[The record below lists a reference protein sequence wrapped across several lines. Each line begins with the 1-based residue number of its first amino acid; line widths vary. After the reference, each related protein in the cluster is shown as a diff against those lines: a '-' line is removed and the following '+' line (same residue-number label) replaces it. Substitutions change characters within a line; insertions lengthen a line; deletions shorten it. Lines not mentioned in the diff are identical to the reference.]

1 MLLACAS
8 ATTTVALAAQR
19 ISEPADRAQIHIILP
34 SLGVIR
40 TVAERMKAIGDTVI
54 ISANLR
60 GQFQLRVETDAA
72 SVQTEWR
79 GLTIPELRASVS
91 RGDTDLADA
100 STQETTA
107 SEAAARD
114 PDRLWHVA
122 VDIKSLMRFLGAHV
136 LVSTVIAC
144 ASGKGG

>member
-1 MLLACAS
+1 MA
-8 ATTTVALAAQR
+8 VALAAQR
-19 ISEPADRAQIHIILP
+19 VPEPLTAAQIHIILP
-34 SLGVIR
+34 ALSVIR
-40 TVAERMKAIGDTVI
+40 TVAERMKAIGDTVT

-79 GLTIPELRASVS
+79 GLTIPELRTSVCS
-91 RGDTDLADA
+91 GITDLADA

-114 PDRLWHVA
+114 PDRLWHVTI
-122 VDIKSLMRFLGAHV
+122 DIKSLMRFLGAHV

-144 ASGKGG
+144 ASRSIGGADARRHL